1 MNLIGIALLLAL
13 DGVLATLAAGVVVDY
28 WRNGSIF
35 EDHRAAVEAAADNG
49 RISGRR
55 DRIAEMLACSFC
67 LTFWAAVWAAV
78 FTVLGT
84 ACIIA
89 APIMPAGN
97 NQVIMYGLG
106 TGFYLPVVAMAAAR
120 ASWLINGLL
129 PPHLRYDRDA
139 ALGAEFSPLPDAPA
153 RPEARQDQPKQD
165 FDLAAE
171 TAACNAAWKL
181 RQQAKDKA

>member
-13 DGVLATLAAGVVVDY
+13 DGILAALATGAVVDY
-28 WRNGSIF
+28 WQNGSIF

-67 LTFWAAVWAAV
+67 LTFWAAVWATV

-106 TGFYLPVVAMAAAR
+106 TGFYLPVVALAAAR
-120 ASWLINGLL
+120 ASWIINGLL
-129 PPHLRYDRDA
+129 PDRLRYDRDKE
-139 ALGAEFSPLPDAPA
+139 GAELSPAPNGPA
-153 RPEARQDQPKQD
+153 GFEAQHAQSMGRAAHIVRIQAGQDTQ
-165 FDLAAE
+165 
-171 TAACNAAWKL
+171 L
-181 RQQAKDKA
+181 REGP